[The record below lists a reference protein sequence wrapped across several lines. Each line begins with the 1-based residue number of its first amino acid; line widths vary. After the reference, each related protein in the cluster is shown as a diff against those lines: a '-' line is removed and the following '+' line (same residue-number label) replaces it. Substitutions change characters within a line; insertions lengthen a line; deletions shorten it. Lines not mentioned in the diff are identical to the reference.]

1 MNSMWLKV
9 KIWTKVVIFVVVAI
23 YLLIFF
29 LKNNDRTVQF
39 WYWYNRAPEAS
50 VLLLVTLSFL
60 FGVAVAILV
69 RMMFKTIHQ
78 VREMRNRSRTER
90 LEREVSDMKAKAAML
105 QTRGAPPRNGNE
117 APHG

>member
-1 MNSMWLKV
+1 MSSMWLKI
-9 KIWTKVVIFVVVAI
+9 KIWTKVVIFALVAV
-23 YLLIFF
+23 YLLIFV

-60 FGVAVAILV
+60 FGVVVAVLV
-69 RMMFKTIHQ
+69 RMMFKTINQ

-90 LEREVSDMKAKAAML
+90 LEREVADMKTKAAML
-105 QTRGAPPRNGNE
+105 QTRGANGGGE
-117 APHG
+117 TLHS